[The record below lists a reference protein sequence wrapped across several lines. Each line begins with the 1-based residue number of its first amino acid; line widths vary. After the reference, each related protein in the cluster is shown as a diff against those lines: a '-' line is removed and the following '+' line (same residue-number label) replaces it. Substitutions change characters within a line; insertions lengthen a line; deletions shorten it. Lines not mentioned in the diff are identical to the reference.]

1 MAKEGDGKG
10 RVNSRVQL
18 FEKHSQEGDL
28 VPSQGI
34 SSTVAGEG
42 GGLVIL
48 HQQDLKMW
56 KTIDCYV
63 FPILPLLYE
72 FSAVIPSFFQY
83 CFEFV
88 CVGGDWG

>member
-34 SSTVAGEG
+34 SSTVAGGSGG

-48 HQQDLKMW
+48 HQQDLKM
-56 KTIDCYV
+56 
-63 FPILPLLYE
+63 
-72 FSAVIPSFFQY
+72 
-83 CFEFV
+83 
-88 CVGGDWG
+88 